1 MRKIFL
7 AFFCSLVLLGCKNEE
22 EDQRVVDERL
32 IQEYIADN
40 NLNATPTGS
49 GLYIIVQDSG
59 LAGRPDLSNVVKVYY
74 TGTLLDGTEFDARN
88 RPSPPLAFALAN
100 LIQGWQEGI
109 PYIGKSGKQTL
120 LVPSHLGYG
129 TRRTGS
135 IPSNSV
141 LVFDIELDD
150 YY

>member
-1 MRKIFL
+1 MKKFL
-7 AFFCSLVLLGCKNEE
+7 MASFCLLLLFSCKKEE
-22 EDQRVVDERL
+22 VDQPAEDERL
-32 IQEYIADN
+32 IQEYIAAN
-40 NLNATPTGS
+40 NLNAIATGS
-49 GLYIIVQDSG
+49 GLHYVILDSG

-74 TGTLLDGTEFDARN
+74 TGRLLDGTEFDATN
-88 RPSPPLAFALAN
+88 PPSPPLSFALAN

-109 PYIGKSGKQTL
+109 PYIGKGGKQIL
-120 LVPSHLGYG
+120 LIPSHLGYG

-141 LVFDIELDD
+141 LIFDIELND